1 MVQMTIYSS
10 LWSPEMK
17 DYIFS
22 HEPKRCP
29 ECACFF
35 LGDKESKTRNPVLRT
50 VKENTEAILAYYQS
64 KGIDAVFQFNQG
76 NHFVHSVERI
86 TAGSNW
92 MLSR

>member
-10 LWSPEMK
+10 LWFPEMK
-17 DYIFS
+17 EFFS
-22 HEPKRCP
+22 HEPKCWP

-35 LGDKESKTRNPVLRT
+35 LGDKESKTRNSVLRT
-50 VKENTEAILAYYQS
+50 VQENTEAILAYYQS

-76 NHFVHSVERI
+76 NHFVHSVERT
-86 TAGSNW
+86 TAGIAW